1 MHISEKNIKE
11 MLETPLMSFT
21 SDRTLNDNRAN
32 SLEKALALFSL
43 VLSENESPAEDI
55 RERMIAHLESVTSA
69 EVAPSFEAICLW
81 CYCPLTASIALA
93 KATPTVWEALGDD
106 TRERLDFIMECFV
119 YLESLATSDY
129 NDYNTGP
136 GLAGNYNKKWNP
148 NYRLANVPVMIFA
161 THYFGDGDMARGAET
176 VNGLIHS
183 FDESAYER
191 VISTFEAY
199 GWHRAYDIWT
209 TPARVHEDG
218 TSGRDA
224 RTMLL
229 YGGRTYAL
237 NYKHEFV
244 TKEAGDGL
252 GVTNGG
258 QDYLYHGARLCE
270 PQRIIEDLL
279 CYNYSGGEVKS
290 EHCYDVD
297 KDGVAE
303 RVAWIVGE
311 LKSPYEGR
319 LGMMKEFASGNR
331 SSTGYCS
338 HDFVLCTCLVAAARA
353 LGIYDVRENEELRS
367 MIEVGNADFLF
378 KNEHGYQSFSTGSYG
393 TMTKTHSEEN
403 ENESYFAMK
412 SLWQS
417 MKDE

>member
-1 MHISEKNIKE
+1 MSQEKNIKE

-43 VLSENESPAEDI
+43 VLSENESPAEDV
-55 RERMIAHLESVTSA
+55 RERIIAHLASVTSA

-93 KATPTVWEALGDD
+93 KATPSVWEALGDD
-106 TRERLDFIMECFV
+106 TRSRLDFMMECFV

-148 NYRLANVPVMIFA
+148 NYRLANVPVMLFA
-161 THYFGDGDMARGAET
+161 THYFGDCDMARGAEA
-176 VNGLIHS
+176 VNSLLRA
-183 FDESAYER
+183 FDEQTYDR
-191 VISTFEAY
+191 VIGSFERY

-218 TSGRDA
+218 TRGNDA

-258 QDYLYHGARLCE
+258 QDYLYHGAPLCE

-279 CYNYSGGEVKS
+279 RFNYSGGEVKS

-311 LKSPYEGR
+311 LKSPYQGQV
-319 LGMMKEFASGNR
+319 GMMKEFASGNR

-338 HDFVLCTCLVAAARA
+338 HDFVLCTCLIAASRA
-353 LGIYDVRENEELRS
+353 LGIYDVRDDSELWS
-367 MIEVGNADFLF
+367 MICVGNGDFLF
-378 KNEHGYQSFSTGSYG
+378 KNECGYQGFSTGSYG
-393 TMTKTHSEEN
+393 TMTNTHSEEN

-412 SLWQS
+412 EIWQS
-417 MKDE
+417 IAR

>member
-1 MHISEKNIKE
+1 
-11 MLETPLMSFT
+11 
-21 SDRTLNDNRAN
+21 
-32 SLEKALALFSL
+32 
-43 VLSENESPAEDI
+43 
-55 RERMIAHLESVTSA
+55 
-69 EVAPSFEAICLW
+69 
-81 CYCPLTASIALA
+81 
-93 KATPTVWEALGDD
+93 
-106 TRERLDFIMECFV
+106 
-119 YLESLATSDY
+119 
-129 NDYNTGP
+129 
-136 GLAGNYNKKWNP
+136 
-148 NYRLANVPVMIFA
+148 MIFA
-161 THYFGDGDMARGAET
+161 THYFGDGDMARGAEA
-176 VNGLIHS
+176 VNSLLRA
-183 FDESAYER
+183 FDEQTYDR
-191 VISTFEAY
+191 VIGSFERY
-199 GWHRAYDIWT
+199 SWHRAYDIWT

-218 TSGRDA
+218 TRGNDA

-258 QDYLYHGARLCE
+258 QDYLYHGAPLCE

-279 CYNYSGGEVKS
+279 YYNYSGGEVKS
-290 EHCYDVD
+290 DHHYDVD

-378 KNEHGYQSFSTGSYG
+378 KNEHGYQGFSTGSYG

-403 ENESYFAMK
+403 ENNSYFAMK
-412 SLWQS
+412 SLWES
-417 MKDE
+417 IKN

>member
-1 MHISEKNIKE
+1 MNIDEKNIKE
-11 MLETPLMSFT
+11 CIETSLMSFT
-21 SDRTLNDNRAN
+21 SDPTLNDNRAN

-43 VLSENESPAEDI
+43 VLEEHTAPASGDI
-55 RERMIAHLESVTSA
+55 RDRIVAHLESVVSP

-93 KATPTVWEALGDD
+93 KATPSVWDALDGE
-106 TRERLDFIMECFV
+106 TKARLDFMMECFV

-136 GLAGNYNKKWNP
+136 GLAGNFNKKWNP
-148 NYRLANVPVMIFA
+148 NYRLANVPVMLFA
-161 THYFGDGDMARGAET
+161 THYFGEGDIAGGANA
-176 VNGLIHS
+176 VNSLLRA
-183 FDESAYER
+183 FDEQTYDR
-191 VISTFEAY
+191 VINTFKAY

-229 YGGRTYAL
+229 YGGTTYAL

-244 TKEAGDGL
+244 SKEAGDGL

-258 QDYLYHGARLCE
+258 KDYLYHGAPLDE
-270 PQRIIEDLL
+270 PSRIVDDLL
-279 CYNYSGGEVKS
+279 RYNYSGGEVKS
-290 EHCYDVD
+290 DHHYDVD
-297 KDGVAE
+297 KDGTAE

-311 LKSPYEGR
+311 LKSPYEGQI
-319 LGMMKEFASGNR
+319 GMMKEFASGNR

-338 HDFVLCTCLVAAARA
+338 HDFVLCTCLIAAARA
-353 LGIYDVRENEELRS
+353 LGIYDVRADSELWL
-367 MIEVGNADFLF
+367 MICVGNADFLF
-378 KNEHGYQSFSTGSYG
+378 KNEKGYQSFSTGSYG
-393 TMTKTHSEEN
+393 TKTNAHSEEN
-403 ENESYFAMK
+403 ENKSYFAMK
-412 SLWQS
+412 SLWES
-417 MKDE
+417 MKK